1 MPAVSQKNRRYRN
14 AKISEY
20 KLRRVVECFAQN
32 MTAKDAALATK
43 LSAETVS
50 AIYLRL
56 RERLADHGIINRR
69 NLVRAPGSEPPD
81 LGKHIA
87 DHRGVKA
94 AHHELHEFEIIN
106 RIMAVQQFSG
116 FEELSAA
123 NPAHVKRAI
132 KLHNLKQNG
141 IRRYSIIEKMALK
154 PGQAEPDIRPFAS
167 FDFEKTSTLLV
178 NEKKLDPQT
187 AFFRFLWKMIL
198 NHPL

>member
-20 KLRRVVECFAQN
+20 KLRRVVECFARN
-32 MTAKDAALATK
+32 MTAKDAAQATR
-43 LSAETVS
+43 LSPDTIN

-56 RERLADHGIINRR
+56 RERLADYGFINRR
-69 NLVRAPGSEPPD
+69 NLVRAPDSTPPD
-81 LGKHIA
+81 LGKHVA

-94 AHHELHEFEIIN
+94 AHHELHEFEVIN

-116 FEELSAA
+116 FEELSAS

-132 KLHNLKQNG
+132 RLHGLKQNG

-154 PGQAEPDIRPFAS
+154 PGQAEPDVRPFAS
-167 FDFEKTSTLLV
+167 FDFERTSTLLV
-178 NEKKLDPQT
+178 NEKKIDPQT
-187 AFFRFLWKMIL
+187 AFFRFLWKL
-198 NHPL
+198 LLDHPL

>member
-20 KLRRVVECFAQN
+20 RLRRVVEGFARN
-32 MTAKDAALATK
+32 MTAKDTALATK
-43 LSAETVS
+43 LSTETVS

-56 RERLADHGIINRR
+56 RERIADHGIINRH
-69 NLVRAPGSEPPD
+69 NLVRAPDSEPPD

-94 AHHELHEFEIIN
+94 AHHELHEFEVIN

-141 IRRYSIIEKMALK
+141 IRRYAVIERLKRK
-154 PGQAEPDIRPFAS
+154 PGETEPQVRPFAP
-167 FDFEKTSTLLV
+167 FDYETTSTLLI
-178 NEKKLDPQT
+178 NERKLDPQT
-187 AFFRFLWKMIL
+187 AFFRFLWKTIL
-198 NHPL
+198 HHPI